1 MPAENSANVKPIRII
16 LADDHHLVRAGLA
29 SLLLNG
35 HPEFEIVGSTGSG
48 EEAIQLI
55 AETKPDIALLD
66 IAMPGVTGY
75 QILARIREQ
84 GSQTKVIMLSM
95 HADQE
100 HVNSAM
106 SLGADGYVIKTS
118 APEELLLAIRK
129 VLLGGIWLPPSI
141 SQQMLNLYLDQVR
154 KSHELTARQ
163 STVLKMTVDGMR
175 TKEIAFAL
183 DISVKTVETYRTQM
197 MHKLGLQDIP
207 SLVRYAIRNGL
218 AEL

>member
-1 MPAENSANVKPIRII
+1 MPATNSANVMPIRIL
-16 LADDHHLVRAGLA
+16 LADDHHLVRAGIA
-29 SLLLNG
+29 SLLNG

-55 AETKPDIALLD
+55 AETKPDVALLD
-66 IAMPGVTGY
+66 IAMPGVTGF

-84 GSQTKVIMLSM
+84 GSPTKVIMLSM

-100 HVNSAM
+100 HINSAM

-129 VLLGGIWLPPSI
+129 VLLGGMWLPPSI
-141 SQQMLNLYLDQVR
+141 SRQMLDLYLDQVR